1 MSSEPYAVKERTM
14 STSHI
19 RGYARGIG
27 NERTDKL
34 QFAIRQYISS
44 LDLSH
49 QLGDFTSIMF
59 PGFGVAKVLRA
70 LFPQPDLSRPPRY
83 AYARSGPSTLHARG
97 ASYQLKQDVVGD
109 GSELVDGCRDAWHII
124 NHLQADMPP
133 PIVWP
138 APYRRLQWD
147 SSLSFSYPTD
157 L

>member
-34 QFAIRQYISS
+34 QLAIRQYISS

-70 LFPQPDLSRPPRY
+70 LFPQPDLSRPRATHTLDLVLRRY
-83 AYARSGPSTLHARG
+83 MHGG
-97 ASYQLKQDVVGD
+97 
-109 GSELVDGCRDAWHII
+109 LV
-124 NHLQADMPP
+124 
-133 PIVWP
+133 P
-138 APYRRLQWD
+138 AETRRRRRRIEIGRRV
-147 SSLSFSYPTD
+147 
-157 L
+157 